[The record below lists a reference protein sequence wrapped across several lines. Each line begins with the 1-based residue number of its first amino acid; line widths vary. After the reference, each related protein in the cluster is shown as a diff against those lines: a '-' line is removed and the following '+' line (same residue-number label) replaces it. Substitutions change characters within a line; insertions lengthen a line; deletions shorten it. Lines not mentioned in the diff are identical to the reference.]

1 VQSVRE
7 EGGPV
12 VKVERS
18 DISKSPAQVKKI
30 SPFRNVETGDQPG
43 MPGLS
48 PVAGDVRRGQGQ
60 GPAPATVTATDH
72 VHREIRSVRRSGR
85 SPDDLGL
92 YRSAIG
98 DVRKQAVDILNYLVR
113 YDDSLTLKQA
123 EQLTYCT
130 ITIQQAA
137 EP

>member
-1 VQSVRE
+1 MQSVKE
-7 EGGPV
+7 AGGSRV
-12 VKVERS
+12 QVERS
-18 DISKSPAQVKKI
+18 VILESNGQEKKV
-30 SPFRNVETGDQPG
+30 SRAAHAALAVPRQLG
-43 MPGLS
+43 
-48 PVAGDVRRGQGQ
+48 
-60 GPAPATVTATDH
+60 
-72 VHREIRSVRRSGR
+72 SVRRAQL

-98 DVRKQAVDILNYLVR
+98 DVRKQAVDILNYLIR
-113 YDDSLTLKQA
+113 YDDGLTLKQA